1 MGMMDERN
9 KTVAGMGS
17 SGATGMMDGIES
29 EPKSM
34 SMGMMGD
41 SSPKG
46 MGMMGGSSPKGM
58 GMMGGYNPHFGEGMY
73 KEESHIKEYM
83 LVGVVGFVLGL
94 IVGKVL
100 NKEG

>member
-1 MGMMDERN
+1 MGMMDEWN

-34 SMGMMGD
+34 GMGMMGD
-41 SSPKG
+41 
-46 MGMMGGSSPKGM
+46 SSPKGM

>member
-46 MGMMGGSSPKGM
+46 MGMMGG
-58 GMMGGYNPHFGEGMY
+58 YNPHFDEGMY